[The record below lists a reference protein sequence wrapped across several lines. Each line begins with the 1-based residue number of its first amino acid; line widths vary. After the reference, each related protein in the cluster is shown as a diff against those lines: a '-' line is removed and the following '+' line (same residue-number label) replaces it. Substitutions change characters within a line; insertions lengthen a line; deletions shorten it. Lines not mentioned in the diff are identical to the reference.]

1 MSFCFYNFYNSKV
14 KKNIQLRWEDFYNS
28 KVKKNI
34 QLRWEDF
41 YNMGTLAAAAK

>member
-1 MSFCFYNFYNSKV
+1 MSYCFYN
-14 KKNIQLRWEDFYNS
+14 FYNS